1 MDTNK
6 TEISS
11 VLAGQGLAQGSPIEV
26 LEQFCGRQVTG
37 RLIFKTEK
45 ITWIIRLESG
55 MITYASNSVEPFDR
69 LVCHMRYMSQEVPS
83 LTKEFRSQVCVMFE
97 DATDPADNDS
107 GALTADESF
116 RANDYTALCWLVS
129 QQHLTFDQAVKMLE
143 AMTEEAIEPLLWLD
157 RVDYTF
163 TKSIGNPFTLCR
175 LEFRNVIASCLQ
187 KLKLWQLFAPLVWSP
202 YQRPY
207 YFGQTDQQKKLL
219 PELQLHQK
227 FTTILKGFSFRHL
240 AVLLNKD
247 ELKVVGSLMP
257 YVCEEVVVLRDPQPP
272 FDLLPK
278 IPSVTPAA
286 FQRFAPQDTLGTSNR
301 LEQTIFG
308 GDTSGSLGLEHSN
321 TVAEKLYKIACVDDS
336 PTVLSEIGRFLDD
349 GSFQVFAINDPLKAL
364 VQMLKIKPD
373 LILLDVTMPKV
384 NGYDLCKLLRNSAS
398 FKQTPIVMVTGNTG
412 IIDRA
417 KAKLSGST
425 DYLTKPFTQDGLL
438 KMIFRHL
445 S

>member
-1 MDTNK
+1 MNTNITDTSK
-6 TEISS
+6 TVVSQN
-11 VLAGQGLAQGSPIEV
+11 LAMGSPIEV

-37 RLIFKTEK
+37 RLIFKTER
-45 ITWIIRLESG
+45 ITWIVRLESG
-55 MITYASNSVEPFDR
+55 MVTYASHSVEPFDR
-69 LVCHMRYMSQEVPS
+69 LVCHMRYMSQNVPI

-97 DATDPADNDS
+97 DVKDPADDDT
-107 GALTADESF
+107 GVFFDGDTF
-116 RANDYTALCWLVS
+116 RANEYAALCWLVN
-129 QQHLTFDQAVKMLE
+129 QQHLNYEQAAKLTE
-143 AMTEEAIEPLLWLD
+143 DMTKEAIEPLFWLEE
-157 RVDYTF
+157 VNYTF
-163 TKSIGNPFTLCR
+163 TKSIGNPVTLCR
-175 LEFRNVIASCLQ
+175 MEFANIASHCLQ
-187 KLKLWQLFAPLVWSP
+187 RLRLWQLFAPQTWSP

-207 YFGQTDQQKKLL
+207 FFGQTDQQKKLL

-227 FTTILKGFSFRHL
+227 FATILKGFSFRHL

-278 IPSVTPAA
+278 IPTTIPPA
-286 FQRFAPQDTLGTSNR
+286 FQPFAPQSTQSTAPSIDRTTDNTSAGAD
-301 LEQTIFG
+301 LEIANINQT
-308 GDTSGSLGLEHSN
+308 
-321 TVAEKLYKIACVDDS
+321 VYKIACVDDS
-336 PTVLSEIGRFLDD
+336 PTVLTEIGRFLDD
-349 GSFQVFAINDPLKAL
+349 GSFEVFAINDPLKAL

-398 FKQTPIVMVTGNTG
+398 FKQTPIIMVTGNTG
-412 IIDRA
+412 LIDRA

-438 KMIFRHL
+438 KMIFRYL

>member
-1 MDTNK
+1 MNTNTTDTSK
-6 TEISS
+6 AFASQS
-11 VLAGQGLAQGSPIEV
+11 LAMGSPIEV

-37 RLIFKTEK
+37 RLFFKTDR
-45 ITWIIRLESG
+45 ISWIVRLESG
-55 MITYASNSVEPFDR
+55 KVTYASHSVEPFDR
-69 LVCHMRYMSQEVPS
+69 LVCHMRYMSQNVPA

-97 DATDPADNDS
+97 DAKDPADSDT
-107 GALTADESF
+107 GGFAEDDPF
-116 RANDYTALCWLVS
+116 RANEYAALCWLVN
-129 QQHLTFDQAVKMLE
+129 QQHLNYEQAAKMVE
-143 AMTEEAIEPLLWLD
+143 DMTKEAIEPLFWLD
-157 RVDYTF
+157 EVDYTF
-163 TKSIGNPFTLCR
+163 TKSIGNPVTLCR
-175 LEFRNVIASCLQ
+175 LEFENVANHCLQ
-187 KLKLWQLFAPLVWSP
+187 RLRLWQLFAPQTWSP

-207 YFGQTDQQKKLL
+207 FFGQTDQQKKLL

-227 FTTILKGFSFRHL
+227 FATILKGFSFRHL

-257 YVCEEVVVLRDPQPP
+257 YVCEEVVMLRDPQPP

-278 IPSVTPAA
+278 IPTTIPTA
-286 FQRFAPQDTLGTSNR
+286 FQRLAPQNSPAAVESTTDDTAGMSGA
-301 LEQTIFG
+301 LEAPINQT
-308 GDTSGSLGLEHSN
+308 
-321 TVAEKLYKIACVDDS
+321 VYKIACVDDS

-349 GSFQVFAINDPLKAL
+349 GSFEVFAINDPLKAL

-384 NGYDLCKLLRNSAS
+384 SGYDLCKLLRNSAA
-398 FKQTPIVMVTGNTG
+398 FKQTPIIMVTGNTG
-412 IIDRA
+412 LIDRA

-438 KMIFRHL
+438 KMIFRYL

>member
-1 MDTNK
+1 MNTN
-6 TEISS
+6 TTDISKAVAS
-11 VLAGQGLAQGSPIEV
+11 QSLATGSPIEV

-37 RLIFKTEK
+37 RLIFKTEQVS
-45 ITWIIRLESG
+45 WIVRLESG
-55 MITYASNSVEPFDR
+55 MVTYASHSVEPFDR
-69 LVCHMRYMSQEVPS
+69 LVCHMRYMSQNVPI

-97 DATDPADNDS
+97 DVQDPADTDTDAFAE
-107 GALTADESF
+107 GETF
-116 RANDYTALCWLVS
+116 RANEYAALCWLVS
-129 QQHLTFDQAVKMLE
+129 QQHLNYDQVAKLVE
-143 AMTEEAIEPLLWLD
+143 DMTQEAIEPLFWLD
-157 RVDYTF
+157 EVNYTF
-163 TKSIGNPFTLCR
+163 TKSIGNPVTLCR
-175 LEFRNVIASCLQ
+175 LEFGHVASHCLQ
-187 KLKLWQLFAPLVWSP
+187 RLRLWQLFAPQTWSP

-207 YFGQTDQQKKLL
+207 FFGQTDQQKKLL

-227 FTTILKGFSFRHL
+227 FATILKGFSFRHL

-257 YVCEEVVVLRDPQPP
+257 YVCEEVVMLRDPQPP

-278 IPSVTPAA
+278 VPTAIPAA
-286 FQRFAPQDTLGTSNR
+286 FQRFAPQNPTPTVDRASDTEGMGAA
-301 LEQTIFG
+301 LETPNINQT
-308 GDTSGSLGLEHSN
+308 
-321 TVAEKLYKIACVDDS
+321 VYKIACVDDS
-336 PTVLSEIGRFLDD
+336 PTVLTEIGRFLDD
-349 GSFQVFAINDPLKAL
+349 GSFEVFAINDPLKAL

-398 FKQTPIVMVTGNTG
+398 FKQTPIIMVTGNTG
-412 IIDRA
+412 LIDRA

-438 KMIFRHL
+438 KMIFRYL